1 MLAFK
6 FWSRE
11 RLGQD
16 DSAFPWPKAIRND
29 RTTGFRVRS
38 PPTKTMAMS
47 SSTKSRPPA
56 LLYWVGVGAT
66 AILVLPLIGLVLLWF
81 FPGFGHDRADGEYF
95 AALKGEE
102 TGMTR
107 VQQIAHVEEAI
118 RLAPKRGYLYETR
131 AGYWIDLRRFDRAR
145 EDLDHA
151 IELVDRPYARF
162 MRGMAAC
169 QAGDVAR
176 SLGDFDTA
184 IARQPSNGQF
194 YRGRSLAR
202 SAVGDSVGA
211 LADAERLLTLEPQR
225 AESWYAR
232 GVARTRWGRD
242 REAIVDFDRAAAI
255 RPELVY
261 VVEARAQALDR
272 LGDREAARR
281 DGDAVARMREEQA
294 GCPPCLDPF
303 RY

>member
-1 MLAFK
+1 M
-6 FWSRE
+6 
-11 RLGQD
+11 
-16 DSAFPWPKAIRND
+16 
-29 RTTGFRVRS
+29 
-38 PPTKTMAMS
+38 TM
-47 SSTKSRPPA
+47 TIWTRSRPGA
-56 LLYWVGVGAT
+56 LVHWVGGVAA
-66 AILVLPLIGLVLLWF
+66 AILVLPLVGLFLLWF
-81 FPGFGHDRADGEYF
+81 FPGCGHDRADREYF
-95 AALKGEE
+95 VALKGEE
-102 TGMTR
+102 MGLTR
-107 VQQIAHVEEAI
+107 EQQIAHVDEAI
-118 RLAPKRGYLYETR
+118 RLAPKRAYLYETR
-131 AGYWIDLRRFDRAR
+131 AGYWIDQRRFDRAR
-145 EDLDHA
+145 EDLDRA

-162 MRGMAAC
+162 MRAMAAC

-176 SLGDFDTA
+176 ALDDFDNA
-184 IARQPSNGQF
+184 IARQPANGQF

-202 SAVGDSVGA
+202 SAIGDSAGA
-211 LADAERLLTLEPQR
+211 LADAERLMTLEPQR

-242 REAIVDFDRAAAI
+242 REAVADFDRAATI